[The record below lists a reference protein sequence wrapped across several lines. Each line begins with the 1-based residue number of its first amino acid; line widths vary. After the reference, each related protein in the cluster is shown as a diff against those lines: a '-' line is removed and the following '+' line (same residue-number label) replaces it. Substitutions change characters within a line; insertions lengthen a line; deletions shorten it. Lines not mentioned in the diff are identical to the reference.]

1 MKRFF
6 YLVFFWL
13 VLTQVLHASPALPIE
28 HWKTP
33 EGTPVAFYPA
43 MEVPMLD
50 INIAFYAGSAYDG
63 QQYGISAL
71 TSELLNQGSQGLDA
85 NTIAD
90 RLARVG
96 AQYDTESSR
105 DSMIIKLRTL
115 SEPNALQEALGIL
128 TQILSHPVFPDA
140 AFNREKNKQL
150 LSIRQVEESPEAMA
164 NQTFFQALYQNH
176 PYAHPLDGTL
186 KTVEAITVNDVK
198 QFYHQFVVAKN
209 AVIVIVGAI
218 DTPTAKKISNQL
230 MAALPKG
237 NKARDIPDAKLLSEE
252 INIEVPFVTTQT
264 MVRLGQLGIHHND
277 PDYFPLVVGNHIL
290 GGGNLISILATELRE
305 KRGLTYG
312 VYSQFSH
319 LTGLGPFM
327 ISFSTEQTQAR
338 SAENLTRKLLEQFI
352 QTGPSAA
359 ELKAAKKYL
368 TGSFPLSIASNQNM
382 AHILLS
388 MLFYGL
394 PDNYLETY
402 VQSIQAVTAQQI
414 QKAFKTHINPAR
426 LLSVTVGKT

>member
-1 MKRFF
+1 
-6 YLVFFWL
+6 
-13 VLTQVLHASPALPIE
+13 
-28 HWKTP
+28 
-33 EGTPVAFYPA
+33 
-43 MEVPMLD
+43 
-50 INIAFYAGSAYDG
+50 
-63 QQYGISAL
+63 
-71 TSELLNQGSQGLDA
+71 
-85 NTIAD
+85 
-90 RLARVG
+90 
-96 AQYDTESSR
+96 
-105 DSMIIKLRTL
+105 
-115 SEPNALQEALGIL
+115 
-128 TQILSHPVFPDA
+128 
-140 AFNREKNKQL
+140 
-150 LSIRQVEESPEAMA
+150 
-164 NQTFFQALYQNH
+164 
-176 PYAHPLDGTL
+176 
-186 KTVEAITVNDVK
+186 
-198 QFYHQFVVAKN
+198 
-209 AVIVIVGAI
+209 
-218 DTPTAKKISNQL
+218 
-230 MAALPKG
+230 
-237 NKARDIPDAKLLSEE
+237 
-252 INIEVPFVTTQT
+252 
-264 MVRLGQLGIHHND
+264 
-277 PDYFPLVVGNHIL
+277 L